1 MIEKCKTILTF
12 CVEHWKE
19 IGITSI
25 AIHLLLHELPLLIM
39 FLFGIEL
46 FGHGH

>member
-12 CVEHWKE
+12 CVGHWKE

-25 AIHLLLHELPLLIM
+25 AIHLILHELPLLIM
-39 FLFGIEL
+39 FLFGIKL

>member
-1 MIEKCKTILTF
+1 MIEKCKTAFTF
-12 CVEHWKE
+12 CIGHWKE
-19 IGITSI
+19 IGVTSI
-25 AIHLLLHELPLLIM
+25 VIHLLLHEVPLLIM